1 MSENTEEKFGKIF
14 FDGRIIDLDSLSLE
28 ERAELVEKLEQRS
41 DELEDKIDKILK
53 TDEEQN

>member
-53 TDEEQN
+53 TDEEEN